1 MANQTN
7 LQPEYF
13 NFFKTSFSS
22 RCRCKFAA
30 GVVDTGG
37 APCLANISANVRK
50 KFEMTLTLLS
60 EAGGKMIHEKN
71 QKQKSRDTVP
81 KMVA

>member
-13 NFFKTSFSS
+13 NFLNTFSS
-22 RCRCKFAA
+22 RCRCKFAV

-37 APCLANISANVRK
+37 AHSLANISANVRK
-50 KFEMTLTLLS
+50 KFEMTLMLLS

-71 QKQKSRDTVP
+71 QKQKLS
-81 KMVA
+81 